1 MTTIESFFGRYR
13 FLSNFYPCGMD
24 VAGVRYPTLEHAF
37 QAEKTTN
44 MTEREIIRNAK
55 TPGQA
60 KALGRRVTLRENWN
74 EIRVDV
80 MRELLWIKFSDKVL
94 RAELLDTGDAELV
107 EGNTWGDVFWGVCK
121 GRGENMLGKLL
132 MEIRTKIARNRR
144 KVREWQ
150 KALS

>member
-1 MTTIESFFGRYR
+1 MTPIESFSGRYR
-13 FLSNFYPCGMD
+13 FLSNFYPCEMD

-44 MTEREIIRNAK
+44 MTEREIIRSAR

-80 MRELLWIKFSDKVL
+80 MRELLTIKFSDKVL
-94 RAELLDTGDAELV
+94 RADLLDTEDAELV

-132 MEIRTKIARNRR
+132 MEIRIKVTRNR
-144 KVREWQ
+144 
-150 KALS
+150 

>member
-1 MTTIESFFGRYR
+1 MTPIESFFGRYR
-13 FLSNFYPCGMD
+13 FLSNFYPCEMD

-44 MTEREIIRNAK
+44 MTEREVIRNAK

-60 KALGRRVTLRENWN
+60 KALGRRVTLRGNWN

-80 MRELLWIKFSDKVL
+80 MRELLGIKFSDKVL
-94 RAELLDTGDAELV
+94 RAELLATKDAELV

-132 MEIRTKIARNRR
+132 MEIRTQISRNRY
-144 KVREWQ
+144 
-150 KALS
+150 

>member
-1 MTTIESFFGRYR
+1 MTIIESFFGRYR
-13 FLSNFYPCGMD
+13 FLSNFYPCEMD
-24 VAGVRYPTLEHAF
+24 VAAVRYPTLEHAF

-80 MRELLWIKFSDKVL
+80 MRELLGIKFSDKVL
-94 RAELLDTGDAELV
+94 RALLLDTGDAQLV
-107 EGNTWGDVFWGVCK
+107 EGNTWGDVFWGVCE

-132 MEIRTKIARNRR
+132 MEIRTR
-144 KVREWQ
+144 VSGS
-150 KALS
+150 LP